1 MQSFVDEATIT
12 LQSGHGGKGAV
23 SFRREKYV
31 PKGGPDGGDGGT
43 GGNVILRRR
52 ENLKTLSHLSG
63 KNTLSAGRGGAGSFR
78 NRHGADGEDLLI
90 EVPPGTVLYD
100 ADTGELLADLADT
113 HEQVLLRGGIGG
125 KGNARFAT
133 STNQAPRY
141 AQDGMPGQSVK
152 ARIELK
158 LMADIGLVGLPNAG
172 KSSLLSAMSN
182 ARPKVGDYPFTT
194 TIPHLGVYRRG
205 AYDVVIA
212 DIPGIIEGAAEGH
225 GLGLTFLKHISRT
238 ARLLFLVDLCGSPV
252 SDIHVLESEIASYGE
267 QIGEKPRIIV
277 GNKIDAADEDAA
289 EELNAAFPD
298 EEVFIVSV
306 ATRSGLDRLADRLVR
321 AVHGRDPDER

>member
-1 MQSFVDEATIT
+1 MQSFVDEVTIT

-31 PKGGPDGGDGGT
+31 PKGGPDGGDGGA
-43 GGNVILRRR
+43 GGNVVLRRR
-52 ENLKTLSHLSG
+52 DNLKTLSHLLG
-63 KNTLSAGRGGAGSFR
+63 KRTMSARRGGSGSSR
-78 NRHGADGEDLLI
+78 NRHGADGSDLLVEI
-90 EVPPGTVLYD
+90 PPGTVVYD
-100 ADTGELLADLADT
+100 ADTGELLADMAESDE
-113 HEQVLLRGGIGG
+113 HVLLRGGIGG

-194 TIPHLGVYRRG
+194 TIPNLGVYRRG
-205 AYDVVIA
+205 DYDVVIA

-238 ARLLFLVDLCGSPV
+238 ARLLFLVDLCGTPED
-252 SDIHVLESEIASYGE
+252 DIRVLEAEIACYGE
-267 QIGEKPRIIV
+267 SITEKPRLLV
-277 GNKIDAADEDAA
+277 GNKIDAAEGESA
-289 EELNAAFPD
+289 EALRSAFPD
-298 EEVFIVSV
+298 DEVFIVSV
-306 ATRSGLDRLADRLVR
+306 STRRGLEELADRLVN
-321 AVHGRDPDER
+321 AVHGEGNR